1 MKTLESNFLRAIVP
15 VLLMLAVPH
24 AVASTIWNG
33 TNITF
38 VHSAPTGSLQ
48 DQLVAGVKL
57 TRGGTAG
64 LYNSAAEGGATAGIS
79 PADTAWAV
87 GTLANYNTLTYG
99 PCPLEAAH
107 HPPGLVGTTFV
118 VHLVAEDIYLQLT
131 LNAWGGT
138 FETGDRSF
146 TYTRSTPPAVVVAP
160 TVTVTNPVGG
170 TVFAAPANVT
180 IGADAAVS
188 SGTVTNVQFFNNNV
202 SIGSVTTAP
211 FKLTANNLA
220 AGPYALK
227 AAATAG
233 GISTTSAAVNVSVV
247 NPSTVTISGTAKPSP
262 GSFTFNYASDVGLH
276 YIVQRSTNLLST
288 NWLTLVT
295 NQATANPSSFADPNA
310 TANPGFYRVGRLP
323 NP

>member
-1 MKTLESNFLRAIVP
+1 
-15 VLLMLAVPH
+15 MLATLMF
-24 AVASTIWNG
+24 VAQFAPAATIWSG
-33 TNITF
+33 PNIVFT
-38 VHSAPTGSLQ
+38 HSAPTGDLQ
-48 DQLVAGVKL
+48 DQLVAGVRI

-64 LYNSAAEGGATAGIS
+64 LYNSVTETGATSGTS

-99 PCPLEAAH
+99 PCPLEAGH
-107 HPPGLVGTTFV
+107 HPPGFVGTTFV
-118 VHLVAEDIYLQLT
+118 VHLIAEDIYLQLT
-131 LNAWGGT
+131 LNAWGGA

-146 TYTRSTPPAVVVAP
+146 TYTRSTPAAVAP
-160 TVTVTNPVGG
+160 TVTVTNPVSG

-180 IGADAAVS
+180 ISADAAVS
-188 SGTVTNVQFFNNNV
+188 GGTVTNVQFFTNNI

-211 FKLTANNLA
+211 FKLTANNLV
-220 AGPYALK
+220 AGSYALK

-233 GISTTSAAVNVSVV
+233 GISTTSAVVNVSVV
-247 NPSTVTISGTAKPSP
+247 NPTTVVISAMAKPSP
-262 GSFTFNYASDVGLH
+262 ANFTFNYTSDSGLC
-276 YIVQRSTNLLST
+276 YIIQRSTNLLSP

-295 NQATANPSSFADPNA
+295 NTATSNPTSFADPNA